1 MKGCVIMSLK
11 KMDFRKAFVV
21 LFVLIFSVTAALP
34 AISACAITDKS
45 SRIEYSYSQNA
56 FYCKPYIFD
65 IAWNISDQT
74 EKLYSSKKITLSDKV
89 SMNVWYRDDLK
100 TNMSDK
106 NVVSVLS
113 DVLNSIK
120 ADSPEFSKPA
130 VLDIKNLGDASPEEL
145 IKRYYKDENIMYY
158 AAVLPFADSKTQQ
171 AYLKKAYDEYSAGFF
186 TVSLDTL
193 ENAGLTKKYLGKAYK
208 DGQIAFFSICLDK
221 LEDVLNDK
229 DFSALVNTYAEK
241 AYKDSTLAFFAVLS
255 DRMDRDTVGAW
266 FDRAAKD
273 GKVAFA
279 SVFDD
284 YWDDFDD
291 YWADFDDAWNDFN
304 DKWSSYENYVNSSDY
319 AKYGLTYKDGHYFY
333 NKEPV
338 RYFLDVQRSDSSAK
352 IATVETNPKGNVS
365 IKIVRDKNGNITGVE
380 KLTAKE
386 IKKYFG
392 DVEY

>member
-1 MKGCVIMSLK
+1 M
-11 KMDFRKAFVV
+11 
-21 LFVLIFSVTAALP
+21 
-34 AISACAITDKS
+34 
-45 SRIEYSYSQNA
+45 
-56 FYCKPYIFD
+56 
-65 IAWNISDQT
+65 
-74 EKLYSSKKITLSDKV
+74 
-89 SMNVWYRDDLK
+89 
-100 TNMSDK
+100 
-106 NVVSVLS
+106 
-113 DVLNSIK
+113 
-120 ADSPEFSKPA
+120 
-130 VLDIKNLGDASPEEL
+130 
-145 IKRYYKDENIMYY
+145 
-158 AAVLPFADSKTQQ
+158 
-171 AYLKKAYDEYSAGFF
+171 KKAYDEYSAGFF

-229 DFSALVNTYAEK
+229 DFGALVNTYAEK
-241 AYKDSTLAFFAVLS
+241 AYKDSPLAFFAVLS

-266 FDRAAKD
+266 FDRAVKD

-279 SVFDD
+279 SDFDE
-284 YWDDFDD
+284 YWVDFDD

-319 AKYGLTYKDGHYFY
+319 AKYGVTYKDGHYFY